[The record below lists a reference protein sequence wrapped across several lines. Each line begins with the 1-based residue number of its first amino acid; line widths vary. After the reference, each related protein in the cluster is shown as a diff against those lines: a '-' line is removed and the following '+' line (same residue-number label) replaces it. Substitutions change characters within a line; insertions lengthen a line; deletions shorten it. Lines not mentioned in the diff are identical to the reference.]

1 MILDAPNT
9 ITDVER
15 QRRCD
20 AHVGYPNDKWLVW
33 TVKRSFI
40 SASGE
45 GRSQTIGQSV
55 QHKKNTMVL
64 YAIFSEK
71 KNADWWKKKDVLYAY
86 TFVHDDCI
94 VKLYIHQTERV
105 SKYSVGCILRPS
117 A

>member
-33 TVKRSFI
+33 TVKGSFI

-55 QHKKNTMVL
+55 Q
-64 YAIFSEK
+64 
-71 KNADWWKKKDVLYAY
+71 KKKTRWFSMQFFQKRKMLTGEKRKTFYMRIRLCMMIVLLSYIY
-86 TFVHDDCI
+86 T
-94 VKLYIHQTERV
+94 KLSGY
-105 SKYSVGCILRPS
+105 PS
-117 A
+117 TVLGVY

>member
-1 MILDAPNT
+1 MVSMDG
-9 ITDVER
+9 ER
-15 QRRCD
+15 IIHFRLRR
-20 AHVGYPNDKWLVW
+20 GEIPNDRPV
-33 TVKRSFI
+33 RSK
-40 SASGE
+40 
-45 GRSQTIGQSV
+45 
-55 QHKKNTMVL
+55 KKNSMVL